1 MGQDLLECRG
11 RERLNAQKSRL
22 ASIKRLFPIL
32 EDFHHQR
39 VDAAADHKIESN
51 LVVETVPESLQITID
66 GGIDAEELLEFVDE
80 DSQWLPFGQFHQLAE
95 ESAQGGYLYADRLWI
110 KTVDLFNERGDQH

>member
-1 MGQDLLECRG
+1 M
-11 RERLNAQKSRL
+11 
-22 ASIKRLFPIL
+22 
-32 EDFHHQR
+32 
-39 VDAAADHKIESN
+39 
-51 LVVETVPESLQITID
+51 ETVPESLQITID